1 MTVIQHCSPEV
12 AEVIAFEIAAFER
25 LSDRL
30 RWPAEESGA
39 FQPFEI
45 QMVGT
50 GHTSEELRE
59 MSDRLESL
67 LLHTRVLREFFYYWE
82 FRKDRA
88 KRQKPDD
95 VIAEDYISDWTSH
108 RPPIGPYLRENKE
121 QLDKSL
127 AHLST
132 LRVQYKRTEKRWD
145 IAALRRELL
154 PVIETFRCILPRPMQ
169 PWFVLPADKF

>member
-1 MTVIQHCSPEV
+1 M
-12 AEVIAFEIAAFER
+12 A
-25 LSDRL
+25 
-30 RWPAEESGA
+30 
-39 FQPFEI
+39 
-45 QMVGT
+45 GT
-50 GHTSEELRE
+50 GHTSGERRE

-82 FRKDRA
+82 FRNDKA

-95 VIAEDYISDWTSH
+95 VIAEDYIPDWTSH

-121 QLDKSL
+121 RLDKSL

-132 LRVQYKRTEKRWD
+132 LRVQYKRLEKRWD

-154 PVIETFRCILPRPMQ
+154 PAIETF
-169 PWFVLPADKF
+169 